1 MYTFYRVTL
10 PPNTPEVNPVVQTL
24 KIPAGTITE
33 IDIEFPA
40 GCQGL
45 ANIQLFYE
53 TTPLVPYNPLVYL
66 CSDNRTIQ
74 TPIEF
79 IADVPPYEITVVGF
93 NLDDSYSHTI
103 NIGLTVIETQPES
116 MSSLLLKV

>member
-1 MYTFYRVTL
+1 MYCFYRVTL
-10 PPNTPEVNPVVQTL
+10 PLGTSPSNLVLQRLT
-24 KIPAGTITE
+24 IPAGKITE

-45 ANIQLFYE
+45 AFIQLFYE
-53 TTPLVPYNPLVYL
+53 TAPLVPYNPLVFL
-66 CSDNRTIQ
+66 SSDNRTIQ

-79 IADVPPYEITVVGF
+79 IADVPPYEITVIGY
-93 NLDDSYSHTI
+93 NLDDSYDHTI
-103 NIGLTVIETQPES
+103 NIGMTIVEDQPES